1 MRKILLLLAT
11 ATLCILLLTGCGEG
25 GWTVSIS
32 GEQSQISAGD
42 AAALQK
48 LQKSGQWQ
56 DGLTDCAPAACL
68 TDRNDRRVDYCS
80 DCGIFNDLANGRYL
94 KLSDEGRAACNALL
108 SQYGT
113 LGDRR

>member
-1 MRKILLLLAT
+1 MKKLVPLLLAV
-11 ATLCILLLTGCGEG
+11 LCVFALAGCGSTE
-25 GWTVSIS
+25 WTMTDMA
-32 GEQSQISAGD
+32 GQESQLSTQD

-113 LGDRR
+113 LGDRG

>member
-1 MRKILLLLAT
+1 MKKLFAALLA
-11 ATLCILLLTGCGEG
+11 LSLLLTGCGEG

-32 GEQSQISAGD
+32 GEQSQISADD

-113 LGDRR
+113 LGDRG

>member
-1 MRKILLLLAT
+1 MKKLVCLLLT
-11 ATLCILLLTGCGEG
+11 VLCVFALTGCGEG

-94 KLSDEGRAACNALL
+94 KLSDSAREDMNTRLG
-108 SQYGT
+108 QYVD
-113 LGDRR
+113 LWDRG